1 MNIIQKANIGV
12 FKSFPTWGNCG
23 GLVLSLLLICS
34 CGGQKS
40 GAENAET
47 EEQEQDASDITL
59 TSAQLK
65 AVDIELGKVA
75 RRDMNCII
83 RVNGRTALD
92 PQDRA
97 SVTSLVGG
105 IIRQITVIEGNKVAK
120 GQTVAYIENTDIVA
134 LQRDY
139 LTNRSA
145 MIAAEQEHSRQIELS
160 NAGAGVQK
168 NLQQATAECHMAKAK
183 LLGVE
188 RQLRQLGISPA
199 SVNAGNIATRIPV
212 KAPIAGFVDKIKVAT
227 GGFVDMQTPIMD
239 IVENSRLHCDLSV
252 FEKDIADLRTGQ
264 QVDLILTNRPETRI
278 GGVIYE
284 INASFE
290 GSTKSVIAHVRI
302 TGKPEGLKLIPDMY
316 LTGHIHTGKHNS
328 TVLPSDAIT
337 DSEGK
342 KYIFVLTRKEAAKEG
357 ETYHF
362 SRQEVKTGAS
372 DLGYTQITPIS
383 QLPDNATVVTR
394 NAFYLS
400 SMLGGGEEE

>member
-1 MNIIQKANIGV
+1 MKKAHLYILCAGLAMAVSCANNN
-12 FKSFPTWGNCG
+12 KGNE
-23 GLVLSLLLICS
+23 S
-34 CGGQKS
+34 
-40 GAENAET
+40 AET
-47 EEQEQDASDITL
+47 EEQGQDASDITL

-65 AVDIELGKVA
+65 AVDIELGKAV

-97 SVTSLVGG
+97 SVTSLEGG

-168 NLQQATAECHMAKAK
+168 ALQQATAECCMAKAK

-188 RQLRQLGISPA
+188 RQLQQLGINPA
-199 SVNAGNIATRIPV
+199 FVRAGNISTRIPV
-212 KAPIAGFVDKIKVAT
+212 KAPIAGYVDKIKVAT
-227 GGFVDMQTPIMD
+227 GGFVDMQTPIME
-239 IVENSRLHCDLSV
+239 IVDNSRLHCDLSI

-278 GGVIYE
+278 SGVIYE

-290 GSTKSVIAHVRI
+290 GNTKSVIAHVRI

-316 LTGHIHTGKHNS
+316 LTGHIHTGRHNS
-328 TVLPSDAIT
+328 IALPSDAIT
-337 DSEGK
+337 DFEGK
-342 KYIFVLTRKEAAKEG
+342 KYIFLLTRKEKAKEG
-357 ETYHF
+357 ETCHF
-362 SRQEVKTGAS
+362 SRQEVKTGVS
-372 DLGYTQITPIS
+372 DLGYTQIMPVR
-383 QLPDNATVVTR
+383 QLPENATMVIR

-400 SMLGGGEEE
+400 SMLGGGEED